1 MPAITLHIYTD
12 EGPTTGNV
20 IPAAISIHK
29 DQWCHIV
36 DDAVRPTAAK
46 NCCHLAEFA
55 GDLPVVM
62 QFDAHCEVAPSA
74 SRAHLTMLYTVAPG
88 NAALRR
94 RSPVDS
100 PAARPRRVCSE
111 VAARFEGF
119 FFCFAGSAVFGG

>member
-1 MPAITLHIYTD
+1 MPAITLHIYTY

-36 DDAVRPTAAK
+36 DDAGRPTAAK

-62 QFDAHCEVAPSA
+62 QFDAHCEVKPSA
-74 SRAHLTMLYTVAPG
+74 SRAHVAMLDTVAPV
-88 NAALRR
+88 ARQAL
-94 RSPVDS
+94 SG
-100 PAARPRRVCSE
+100 RVS
-111 VAARFEGF
+111 
-119 FFCFAGSAVFGG
+119 